1 MKNNVIK
8 ENDKIMPGDIRCILK
23 LGFFSFVILGM
34 LFVFIGELC
43 SLMPFDSVLW
53 DKFQYLVLTIMELST
68 ICLIPFALKMFKIKP
83 ICNDIKKRGWTAYCR
98 YALFRLCLIGIPM
111 VLNVFFYYQF
121 LAVAFAYL
129 AIIGAICLAFVYPS
143 EGKCLNEIQCE

>member
-8 ENDKIMPGDIRCILK
+8 ENDKIMPRDIRCILK

-111 VLNVFFYYQF
+111 VLNVFF
-121 LAVAFAYL
+121 
-129 AIIGAICLAFVYPS
+129 IINSLLLPLLIWQLLVQYALLLY
-143 EGKCLNEIQCE
+143 IQVKVNV

>member
-1 MKNNVIK
+1 MKNNDIK
-8 ENDKIMPGDIRCILK
+8 NNDKIIPGDIRRILK
-23 LGFFSFVILGM
+23 LGFFSFVILGV
-34 LFVFIGELC
+34 LFVFIGELF
-43 SLMPFDSVLW
+43 SFMLFDSVLL
-53 DKFQYLVLTIMELST
+53 DRFQYTVLMIMELAT
-68 ICLIPFALKMFKIKP
+68 ICMIPFALKMLKIKP
-83 ICNDIKKRGWTAYCR
+83 ICNDIKKRGWTVYCR

-111 VLNVFFYYQF
+111 VLNIFFYYQF